1 MPRGPSGASPSPGM
15 ENRGV
20 SKADVPPSLIL
31 RVPSPGTQF
40 GHLVSPP
47 CALPGWGTPLGPCSY
62 PPRLGLQPKRQKA
75 RPPRF
80 DQTWLKSRHELFLTP
95 KPPALEGGESPC
107 PTQLRDAESTA
118 LSASPRAQRI
128 GRAHG
133 PRLGYMPPTSP
144 ASFWV

>member
-1 MPRGPSGASPSPGM
+1 MPYGPSGASPSPGM
-15 ENRGV
+15 ENHGF
-20 SKADVPPSLIL
+20 SKADVPLSLVL

-47 CALPGWGTPLGPCSY
+47 VRSQAPTPLGPCSS
-62 PPRLGLQPKRQKA
+62 PHHGLQPKRQKA

-80 DQTWLKSRHELFLTP
+80 YQTWLKSRHELFLTP
-95 KPPALEGGESPC
+95 KPPALEGGEPSC
-107 PTQLRDAESTA
+107 PTQLGDAESTA